1 MSGIMAPMGTTAAA
15 FLATVSATRWEFKTI
30 RNNSKQFETIRNAPG
45 HRERH
50 TVGIQNN
57 SKQFETH
64 LATVSATRWEFKTI
78 RNNSKRTW
86 PP

>member
-30 RNNSKQFETIRNAPG
+30 RNNSKQFET
-45 HRERH
+45 
-50 TVGIQNN
+50 
-57 SKQFETH
+57 H